1 MAACLEG
8 RGAGH
13 LGGMGIHLRN
23 GAHGYGLV
31 TKVLHWAIFAAMA
44 AQFAVGYLL
53 DVDDSGHGR
62 GRGRGRGGDSGRGQG
77 RGRGGE
83 DGYDPFG
90 DDTLLT
96 VHIVLG
102 GTVLVLGLTRLVWRL
117 ATPLPPWAPALTSLE
132 RRLAHG
138 TETVLYAATFAIP
151 LTGIALVLSGD
162 DLLVAH
168 IVSHIVFFAALA
180 LHVGLVLKH
189 QLIDRDHLLRRMV

>member
-1 MAACLEG
+1 M
-8 RGAGH
+8 AGH
-13 LGGMGIHLRN
+13 AVGMSYQLRN
-23 GAHGYGLV
+23 GAHGYGIV
-31 TKVLHWAIFAAMA
+31 TKVLHWTVFVAMA

-53 DVDDSGHGR
+53 DADDSGR
-62 GRGRGRGGDSGRGQG
+62 GRGRGRGRSGDPGRG

-83 DGYDPFG
+83 DGYDPIG
-90 DDTLLT
+90 DDMLLT
-96 VHIVLG
+96 VHVVLG
-102 GTVLVLGLTRLVWRL
+102 ATVLLLGAARLAWRL
-117 ATPLPPWAPALTSLE
+117 ATPLPPWAPALTPRE

-168 IVSHIVFFAALA
+168 IGAHIAFFAALA

-189 QLIDRDHLLRRMV
+189 QLLNRDGLLRRMV

>member
-1 MAACLEG
+1 MG
-8 RGAGH
+8 Q
-13 LGGMGIHLRN
+13 LGGMGLQLRN

-31 TKVLHWAIFAAMA
+31 TKVLHWAVFVAMA

-62 GRGRGRGGDSGRGQG
+62 GRGRGRGGDSGQGRG

-90 DDTLLT
+90 DDALLT
-96 VHIVLG
+96 AHVVLG
-102 GTVLVLGLTRLVWRL
+102 ATVLVLGLARLVWRL
-117 ATPLPPWAPALTSLE
+117 ATPLPPWAPALTPLE

-151 LTGIALVLSGD
+151 LTGIALLLSAD

-168 IVSHIVFFAALA
+168 IVSHLVFFAALV

>member
-1 MAACLEG
+1 MG
-8 RGAGH
+8 FH
-13 LGGMGIHLRN
+13 LSN

-31 TKVLHWAIFAAMA
+31 TKVLHWAIFVAMA

-62 GRGRGRGGDSGRGQG
+62 GRGRGRGGDSGQGRG

-90 DDTLLT
+90 DDALLT
-96 VHIVLG
+96 VHVVLG
-102 GTVLVLGLTRLVWRL
+102 GAVLVLGLARLVWRL

-151 LTGIALVLSGD
+151 LTGIALLLSGD

-168 IVSHIVFFAALA
+168 VVSHLVFFAALA